1 LLVEALFTAVT
12 WLIDA
17 ILNVLDV
24 LPDFPAELV
33 TSVEEFFSLIFD
45 NLSILGFFLPLSTV
59 KILIPLVLL
68 VINFEDVYAFV
79 MWLLRKIP
87 FLGIK

>member
-1 LLVEALFTAVT
+1 MLVEALFTAVT

-17 ILNVLDV
+17 ILNLLDV
-24 LPDFPAELV
+24 LPDFPEELV

-45 NLSILGFFLPLSTV
+45 NLSILGFFVPLSTI
-59 KILIPLVLL
+59 KILIPLVIL

>member
-1 LLVEALFTAVT
+1 MLVEALFTAVT

-24 LPDFPAELV
+24 LPEFPEELV
-33 TSVEEFFSLIFD
+33 ASVEEFFSLIFD
-45 NLSILGFFLPLSTV
+45 NLAVLGFFLPLPTV

-68 VINFEDVYAFV
+68 VINFEDVYAFI

>member
-1 LLVEALFTAVT
+1 MLVEALFTAVT

-17 ILNVLDV
+17 ILNLLDV
-24 LPDFPAELV
+24 LPEFPEELV
-33 TSVEEFFSLIFD
+33 ASVEAFFSLIFD
-45 NLSILGFFLPLSTV
+45 NLAVLGFFLPLPTV

-68 VINFEDVYAFV
+68 VINFEDVYAFI

>member
-1 LLVEALFTAVT
+1 MLVEALFTAVT

-24 LPDFPAELV
+24 LPDFPADLV
-33 TSVEEFFSLIFD
+33 NSVEAFFSLIFD
-45 NLSILGFFLPLSTV
+45 NLSILGFFVPLSTV
-59 KILIPLVLL
+59 KILIPLVIL

>member
-1 LLVEALFTAVT
+1 MLVEALFTAVT

-24 LPDFPAELV
+24 LPDFPEDLV
-33 TSVEEFFSLIFD
+33 NSVEAFFLLIFD
-45 NLSILGFFLPLSTV
+45 NLSVLGFFVPLSTI

>member
-1 LLVEALFTAVT
+1 MLVEALFTAVT

-17 ILNVLDV
+17 ILNLLDV
-24 LPDFPAELV
+24 LPEFPEELV
-33 TSVEEFFSLIFD
+33 ASVESFFSLIFD
-45 NLSILGFFLPLSTV
+45 NLAVLGFFLPLPTV

-68 VINFEDVYAFV
+68 VINFEDVYAFI

>member
-1 LLVEALFTAVT
+1 MLVEGLFTAVT

-17 ILNVLDV
+17 ILNLLDV
-24 LPDFPAELV
+24 LPEFPEELV
-33 TSVEEFFSLIFD
+33 TSVEEFFALIFD
-45 NLSILGFFLPLSTV
+45 NLSILGFLVPLSTI
-59 KILIPLVLL
+59 KILIPLVIL
-68 VINFEDVYAFV
+68 VINFEDVYAFI

>member
-1 LLVEALFTAVT
+1 MLVEALFTAVT

>member
-1 LLVEALFTAVT
+1 MLVEALFTAVT
-12 WLIDA
+12 WLVDA

-24 LPDFPAELV
+24 LPDFPEDLV
-33 TSVEEFFSLIFD
+33 NSVEAFFSLIFD
-45 NLSILGFFLPLSTV
+45 NLSVLGFFIPLPTI

-68 VINFEDVYAFV
+68 VINFEDVYAFI

>member
-1 LLVEALFTAVT
+1 MLVEALFTAVT

-17 ILNVLDV
+17 ILNLLDV
-24 LPDFPAELV
+24 LPDFPEELV

-45 NLSILGFFLPLSTV
+45 NLAILGFFVPLSTV
-59 KILIPLVLL
+59 KILIPLVIL
-68 VINFEDVYAFV
+68 VINFEDVYAFI